1 MKAEKGQRKNLN
13 LGWHKDRK
21 ENPMSAPSI
30 HPSIH
35 PSTLVHWWVLADSLW
50 PAQWAG
56 SVCERTSETLTM
68 YFVVV
73 SHA

>member
-35 PSTLVHWWVLADSLW
+35 IGALVGAS
-50 PAQWAG
+50 
-56 SVCERTSETLTM
+56 
-68 YFVVV
+68 
-73 SHA
+73 